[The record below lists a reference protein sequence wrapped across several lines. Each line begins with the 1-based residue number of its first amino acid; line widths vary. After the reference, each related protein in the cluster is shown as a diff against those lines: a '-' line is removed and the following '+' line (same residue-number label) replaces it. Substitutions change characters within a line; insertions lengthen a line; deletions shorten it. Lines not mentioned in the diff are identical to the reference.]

1 MILSL
6 SLSYDLSQAAFEIR
20 HEQTNMQHMNNLRTI
35 DLNLLVV
42 LDALLAERHLSRAAE
57 RLNMSQPAVSHA
69 LARLRILLDD
79 PLFHRRRREME
90 PTLRAL
96 ALSAPL
102 AEALAQ
108 IRTVLAPEG
117 FDPSTRHVFRLAMSD
132 YGTALLLPD
141 LMQRLRA
148 EAPGIDLVVTQK
160 SREGMIGAVADGE
173 IDMAFG
179 VFPELP
185 SRCIAE
191 TLFEDEYAC
200 LLDPLAQP
208 QPYHGLTEARYWT
221 APHVL
226 TAVHG
231 EAATELDLHLRSH
244 RKQRRI
250 ALVLPHWNVAPQ
262 VVRGTDLILTVARR
276 CLDTVDPGMEVAAP
290 PVTMPS
296 IPFAAISAKRR
307 RTDPAL
313 RWLIEQVRQAIAA
326 PRSERSLP

>member
-1 MILSL
+1 
-6 SLSYDLSQAAFEIR
+6 
-20 HEQTNMQHMNNLRTI
+20 MNNLRAI

-96 ALSAPL
+96 ELSTPL

-117 FDPSTRHVFRLAMSD
+117 FDPHERHVFRLAMSD
-132 YGTALLLPD
+132 FGTALLLPE
-141 LMQRLRA
+141 LMRRLRA

-160 SREGMIGAVADGE
+160 SREGMSSAVADGE

-179 VFPELP
+179 VFPDLS
-185 SRCIAE
+185 SRCVAE
-191 TLFEDEYAC
+191 TLFEDDYAC
-200 LLDPLAQP
+200 LLDPSAQP
-208 QPYHGLTEARYWT
+208 QPYDGLTEERYWA

-226 TAVHG
+226 AAVHG
-231 EAATELDLHLRSH
+231 EAATELDLHLRAH
-244 RKQRRI
+244 RRHRRI
-250 ALVLPHWNVAPQ
+250 ALVLPHWTVAPQ

-276 CLDTVDPGMEVAAP
+276 CLQNTGAGLEVTAAP
-290 PVTMPS
+290 VATPTIRFV
-296 IPFAAISAKRR
+296 AIFAKRR

-313 RWLIEQVRQAIAA
+313 RWLIEQVRQVIAMR
-326 PRSERSLP
+326 PSP

>member
-1 MILSL
+1 
-6 SLSYDLSQAAFEIR
+6 
-20 HEQTNMQHMNNLRTI
+20 MQRMNNLRAI

-96 ALSAPL
+96 ELSTPL
-102 AEALAQ
+102 AEALSQ

-117 FDPSTRHVFRLAMSD
+117 FDPTERHVFRLAMSD

-148 EAPGIDLVVTQK
+148 EAPSIDLVVTQK
-160 SREGMIGAVADGE
+160 SREGMIGAVVDGE

-179 VFPELP
+179 VFPDLP
-185 SRCIAE
+185 SRCVAE

-208 QPYHGLTEARYWT
+208 QPYHGLTEARYRA
-221 APHVL
+221 APHIL

-244 RKQRRI
+244 HKHRHV
-250 ALVLPHWNVAPQ
+250 ALVLPHWNVAPH

-276 CLDTVDPGMEVAAP
+276 CLDTVGPDLMIAAP
-290 PVTMPS
+290 PIALPA
-296 IPFAAISAKRR
+296 IPFAAISARRR

-313 RWLIEQVRQAIAA
+313 RWLIGQVRQVSGARPE
-326 PRSERSLP
+326 PRSE

>member
-1 MILSL
+1 
-6 SLSYDLSQAAFEIR
+6 
-20 HEQTNMQHMNNLRTI
+20 MQRMNNLRAI

-117 FDPSTRHVFRLAMSD
+117 FDPTERHVFRLAMSD

-160 SREGMIGAVADGE
+160 SREGMIGAVVDGE

-179 VFPELP
+179 VFPDLP
-185 SRCIAE
+185 SRCVAE

-208 QPYHGLTEARYWT
+208 QPYHGLTEARYWA

-244 RKQRRI
+244 HKHRRI
-250 ALVLPHWNVAPQ
+250 ALVLPHWNVAPH

-276 CLDTVDPGMEVAAP
+276 CLDSVGPDLKIAAP
-290 PVTMPS
+290 PIATPL

-313 RWLIEQVRQAIAA
+313 RWLIERVRQVSGARPV
-326 PRSERSLP
+326 PRSE